1 MIAVTGATVH
11 DQRPLVSGE
20 VRGVHF
26 HAVTAVTGCIG
37 MVNVSG
43 AWLTGGLVKLQVGK
57 SCRRRRGAKT
67 ASFPPLCK
75 ILKVYMPFWAQNVNM
90 VAQRKI
96 KWLSWNDGHWCCL
109 LEKGVLVW
117 SSRTSPCRTKLKR
130 ATEVAVGDD
139 WTCELPKRLQL
150 GHSNQS

>member
-1 MIAVTGATVH
+1 MEGIGLIAGANAVQLSRGH
-11 DQRPLVSGE
+11 SG
-20 VRGVHF
+20 
-26 HAVTAVTGCIG
+26 I
-37 MVNVSG
+37 
-43 AWLTGGLVKLQVGK
+43 LGK
-57 SCRRRRGAKT
+57 SN
-67 ASFPPLCK
+67 
-75 ILKVYMPFWAQNVNM
+75 WAQNVNM

-96 KWLSWNDGHWCCL
+96 KWLSWNDGLWCCL